1 MAARVDDGALDV
13 IFRHARTL
21 RRWTDQPVSD
31 ETLRAAYDLMRL
43 APTSAN
49 CSPARIVFVRSAE
62 GKARLKPSLSAGNLQ
77 QTMTAPVTAIFA
89 YDTLFYD
96 HLPRLY
102 PQADARAWFAGDPKV
117 TEVTALRNGSLQAAY
132 FILAARALGLDC
144 GPMSGFDNGK
154 VDAAFFPDGRV
165 KSNFL
170 CNLGYGD
177 HTGLAPRNPR
187 LAFEETC
194 AIV

>member
-1 MAARVDDGALDV
+1 MDARVTDTDLD
-13 IFRHARTL
+13 IIYRDARTF
-21 RRWTDQPVSD
+21 RRWADRPVAD
-31 ETLRAAYDLMRL
+31 ETLRAAYDLTKL

-62 GKARLKPSLSAGNLQ
+62 AKARLKPALSAGNME

-89 YDTLFYD
+89 YDLLFYD

-102 PQADARAWFAGDPKV
+102 PQADARSWFAGNAK
-117 TEVTALRNGSLQAAY
+117 TAEVTALRNGSLQAAY
-132 FILAARALGLDC
+132 FMLAARALGLDC
-144 GPMSGFDNGK
+144 GPMSGFDNAK
-154 VDAAFFPDGRV
+154 VDAAFFPVGQV

-177 HTGLAPRNPR
+177 RTGLDPRNPR
-187 LAFEETC
+187 LGFEETC
-194 AIV
+194 TIA